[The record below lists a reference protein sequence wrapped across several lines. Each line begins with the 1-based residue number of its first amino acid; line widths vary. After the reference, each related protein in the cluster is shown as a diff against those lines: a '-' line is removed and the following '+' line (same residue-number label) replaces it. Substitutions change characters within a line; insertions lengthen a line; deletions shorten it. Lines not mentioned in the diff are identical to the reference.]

1 MTRDSRLIS
10 ENYRR
15 VLEAQAGV
23 QDVAAAASKVA
34 EKRIKDM
41 SAFTTNLIAI
51 DAFED
56 KTNDL
61 FNTAIK
67 TGFFTQQEA
76 TQAKQVIGA
85 TISAMLISLVVSTQV
100 SSPNQLEQMKKA
112 ISDKIKGVDVSQVIQ
127 SIDSIAG
134 GTASTAAPQP
144 SVPQQPVPAQPQA
157 QSVPQQTT

>member
-1 MTRDSRLIS
+1 MTRDSKLIS

-15 VLEAQAGV
+15 ILEAQAGV
-23 QDVAAAASKVA
+23 GASNVPQPNNQSA

-41 SAFTTNLIAI
+41 SSFTTNLIAI

-76 TQAKQVIGA
+76 AQAKQLIGS
-85 TISAMLISLVVSTQV
+85 TISTLLISLVVSTQV
-100 SSPNQLEQMKKA
+100 SSPNQVEQMKKA
-112 ISDKIKGVDVSQVIQ
+112 ITDKIKGIDVSQVLQAIE
-127 SIDSIAG
+127 SLVS
-134 GTASTAAPQP
+134 AAPTA
-144 SVPQQPVPAQPQA
+144 PQQPTA
-157 QSVPQQTT
+157 